1 MPALRP
7 DTPGGGP
14 APGGIVG
21 YPVDRVYQEV
31 AYLGQQVHW
40 TLEELLSLD
49 HAERQRW
56 VLEVLSLAEGA

>member
-1 MPALRP
+1 M
-7 DTPGGGP
+7 
-14 APGGIVG
+14 
-21 YPVDRVYQEV
+21 DRVYQEV

-56 VLEVLSLAEGA
+56 VQEVLSLAEAA